1 MVEQNLGIR
10 ERRRRRRRRNR
21 EMKKERE
28 IYKKQ
33 GEEN

>member
-10 ERRRRRRRRNR
+10 ERRRRRRRNR
-21 EMKKERE
+21 VMKKERE

>member
-10 ERRRRRRRRNR
+10 ERRRRRRNR
-21 EMKKERE
+21 VMKKERE